1 VKTTA
6 WNDLNHKVSPKR
18 REQLK
23 REAVAELDRMGF
35 ASLRKARQ
43 QTQAELAG
51 KLGIDQASVS
61 AIENR
66 SDLLLSTLAKYVRA
80 LGGDVEIRAV
90 FPEATFNLEP
100 LLGGEA
106 VPAPASVS
114 FRHPG
119 GSQKPLGGRRRA
131 AARSMSSSRPISR
144 STPKIA

>member
-1 VKTTA
+1 MKTLA
-6 WNDLNHKVSPKR
+6 WKDLKHKASPEERERIR
-18 REQLK
+18 REAI
-23 REAVAELDRMGF
+23 EEFDRMGF

-43 QTQAELAG
+43 QTQAELAD

-100 LLGGEA
+100 LLTGEI
-106 VPAPASVS
+106 VPVPASVS
-114 FRHPG
+114 SSSRHSR
-119 GSQKPLGGRRRA
+119 GSQKSPGGRRKA
-131 AARSMSSSRPISR
+131 AAMAS
-144 STPKIA
+144 

>member
-6 WNDLNHKVSPKR
+6 WNDLKHKISPER

-23 REAVAELDRMGF
+23 LETVAELDRMGF

-43 QTQAELAG
+43 QTQAELAD

-100 LLGGEA
+100 LLTGEI
-106 VPAPASVS
+106 VPAQASVS
-114 FRHPG
+114 SSSRHPS
-119 GSQKPLGGRRRA
+119 GSQKSPGGRRKA
-131 AARSMSSSRPISR
+131 AAMAS
-144 STPKIA
+144 

>member
-6 WNDLNHKVSPKR
+6 WNDLNHKVPLER

-43 QTQAELAG
+43 QTQVELAD

-100 LLGGEA
+100 LLTGEIA
-106 VPAPASVS
+106 APAAASNS
-114 FRHPG
+114 SRHTS

-131 AARSMSSSRPISR
+131 AAAAS
-144 STPKIA
+144 

>member
-1 VKTTA
+1 MKTLA
-6 WNDLNHKVSPKR
+6 WKDLKHKASPEE
-18 REQLK
+18 RERIK
-23 REAVAELDRMGF
+23 REAIDEFDRMGF

-43 QTQAELAG
+43 QTQAELAD

-100 LLGGEA
+100 LLTGEIA
-106 VPAPASVS
+106 APASAS
-114 FRHPG
+114 NSSKHPS
-119 GSQKPLGGRRRA
+119 GSQKSLGGRRRA
-131 AARSMSSSRPISR
+131 AAVAR
-144 STPKIA
+144 